1 MAQTPEKR
9 TRLLVMALLAAG
21 MAAPMAACSTVNGQ
35 QGALAPG

>member
-35 QGALAPG
+35 QSALAAG